1 MASALIKLRRVT
13 VSKNAI
19 FRRTLEGYIL
29 PLADC
34 GGGCYENL
42 AKAIDKLGSI
52 RLVNNSKHA
61 DIVFIAGVITHA
73 AAPRLKEEFAA
84 LSKPCFVVKVG
95 ACMGKANKTF
105 ENPAQNYA
113 VSETTKKFFPI
124 RLAIEGCPPSVD
136 EIVSKMETFI
146 NYLDL
151 TPDISKTLDEKID
164 KSIFSP

>member
-42 AKAIDKLGSI
+42 AKAIDRLPI

-61 DIVFIAGVITHA
+61 DVVFIAGIITHA
-73 AAPRLKEEFAA
+73 AAPRLKEEFLA

-95 ACMGKANKTF
+95 ACMGKANKAF
-105 ENPAQNYA
+105 ENPAQNFA

-124 RLAIEGCPPSVD
+124 KATIEGCPPSVD
-136 EIVSKMETFI
+136 EIVSKMESFI

-151 TPDISKTLDEKID
+151 TPEISKTLDEKLD
-164 KSIFSP
+164 KSIFTP